1 MTLPRVPA
9 PTRASSA
16 SAAVPS
22 YAHSGQTS
30 VGPFVCFALQQRSL
44 GSFVSLR
51 CFAQPA
57 EHSASCI
64 HSAMHAIHRSH
75 VQISFEGHMIPAADA
90 PPHYQYGC
98 AIYWAFTTFTT
109 IGTAQCREGHLCVC
123 IFTGTAG

>member
-1 MTLPRVPA
+1 MRT
-9 PTRASSA
+9 
-16 SAAVPS
+16 AVRLVS
-22 YAHSGQTS
+22 DHLYALL
-30 VGPFVCFALQQRSL
+30 CFAAAIAWEFR
-44 GSFVSLR
+44 FV
-51 CFAQPA
+51 AQPA
-57 EHSASCI
+57 EHGASCI